1 MKAAAPMVLLRS
13 LLFTLYLYGA
23 MAVIALV
30 LAPPLALFGGRHR
43 SIGAAQAWSRAAI
56 WGVRIICGTRYE
68 LRGAER
74 LPQGPAL
81 VASKHQAIWD
91 ALFLTT
97 RFKDPAFVF
106 KKELLSLPIFGWFA
120 SRSEMMPVD
129 REEGASALKT
139 MMRAGAKV
147 AGQGRPIVIFPEG
160 TRQEPGAKPDY
171 KPGIAA
177 LYKSLGLP
185 CVPVA
190 LNSGLYW
197 ATKGILH
204 WPGTIIVEV
213 LEPIPPGLA
222 RDAFMAELE
231 RRIET
236 ASNRLLGEGL
246 VQTQGTAR
254 RAAA

>member
-1 MKAAAPMVLLRS
+1 MIAAGPIVLLRS
-13 LLFTLYLYGA
+13 LLFTLYLYAA
-23 MAVIALV
+23 MAAIALV

-43 SIGAAQAWSRAAI
+43 SIRAAQAWARAAI

-68 LRGAER
+68 IRGAER
-74 LPQGPAL
+74 LPKGAAL
-81 VASKHQAIWD
+81 VASKHQAMWE

-97 RFKDPAFVF
+97 CFKEPAFVL

-120 SRSEMMPVD
+120 SRAEQLPVD
-129 REEGASALKT
+129 REEGASALKNL
-139 MMRAGAKV
+139 MRAGAKT
-147 AGQGRPIVIFPEG
+147 AAQGRPIVIFPEG
-160 TRQEPGAKPDY
+160 TRQRPGAKPDY

-177 LYKSLGLP
+177 LYKSLALP

-197 ATKGILH
+197 ATNGILR

-213 LEPIPPGLA
+213 LEPIPPGLS
-222 RDAFMAELE
+222 REAFMAELE
-231 RRIET
+231 TRIET

-246 VQTQGTAR
+246 IQTQGAAR